1 VGFKTFEDLDE
12 AYFPR
17 YFLDT
22 LKSEGAFVHKLLN
35 GYIAYLRRRKE
46 KDQ

>member
-1 VGFKTFEDLDE
+1 VDDLNICIDE

-17 YFLDT
+17 DFLDK
-22 LKSEGAFVHKLLN
+22 LKSEGALVHKLLN
-35 GYIAYLRRRKE
+35 GYIAYLLHRKE